1 MRNPMATEHLEAV
14 QTNDLVRKRLAKL
27 MALRCFRNT
36 RLEDLH
42 AGTFP
47 SSQSGDYTDVTVLSP
62 YGEIRWQQ
70 LGRISDDEMR
80 ALMIDVV
87 NHYYGFL
94 MELFASGTGQQMI
107 ERLKLRDDLP
117 RWKEPELPY

>member
-1 MRNPMATEHLEAV
+1 MATEHLEAV

-87 NHYYGFL
+87 NHCYGFL